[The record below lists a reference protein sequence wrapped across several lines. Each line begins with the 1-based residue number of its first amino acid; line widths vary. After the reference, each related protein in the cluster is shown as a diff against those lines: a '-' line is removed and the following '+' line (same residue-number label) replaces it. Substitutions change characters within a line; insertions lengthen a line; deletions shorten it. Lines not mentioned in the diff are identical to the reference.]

1 VIADKTLITTPVFS
15 GNLIKEK
22 WNNTR
27 DAFVR
32 FLRKKTGQAATKKY
46 LYADFLQFLL
56 KITVKDETESSICG
70 EGKNESAETQEEE
83 ETETVVQQMDE
94 ASTLSTDAGTL
105 QHRRRKT
112 TKVSD
117 EIDRKILKSLEK
129 IEPDEDEAFF
139 ISVLPSVRQF
149 SADDK
154 LDFRIIVL
162 KAIKDIKTR
171 SGYVSSPFSTQ
182 TPSPH
187 SSQGTGRL
195 SHSPYSGLAS
205 NSGNILTLSQ
215 TTATP
220 SPMQTFLDLH
230 GQAEY
235 HTFQQ

>member
-1 VIADKTLITTPVFS
+1 MIADKTLITTLVFS
-15 GNLIKEK
+15 GNQIKEK

-32 FLRKKTGQAATKKY
+32 SLRKKTGQAATKKY

-117 EIDRKILKSLEK
+117 EIDRKIPKSLK
-129 IEPDEDEAFF
+129 KN
-139 ISVLPSVRQF
+139 R
-149 SADDK
+149 
-154 LDFRIIVL
+154 
-162 KAIKDIKTR
+162 T
-171 SGYVSSPFSTQ
+171 
-182 TPSPH
+182 
-187 SSQGTGRL
+187 
-195 SHSPYSGLAS
+195 
-205 NSGNILTLSQ
+205 
-215 TTATP
+215 
-220 SPMQTFLDLH
+220 
-230 GQAEY
+230 
-235 HTFQQ
+235 